1 MFIIERR
8 RHKQSPFFI
17 AMKLKVNFFKSIF
30 KVEDLFKSD
39 LPEFVFL
46 GRSNVGKSTLIN
58 TLTGVKNLAKTSSTP
73 GKTQSINY
81 YNVDNK
87 YYIVDMPGYGYA
99 KISQEKKLY
108 WKKLTEKYFTENSN
122 ILMCYVLVDSRYDI
136 MESDIMMIEFL
147 SFLKKPI
154 TILLTK
160 IDKTSQGEVS
170 KRIQKINSIS
180 SNKFIIQKIIP
191 TSSVNNKGIK
201 DILLQIKNLLSA

>member
-1 MFIIERR
+1 
-8 RHKQSPFFI
+8 
-17 AMKLKVNFFKSIF
+17 MKLKVNFFKSIF

-108 WKKLTEKYFTENSN
+108 WKKLIEKYFTENSN

>member
-1 MFIIERR
+1 
-8 RHKQSPFFI
+8 
-17 AMKLKVNFFKSIF
+17 MKLKVNFFKSIF
-30 KVEDLFKSD
+30 KIEDLFKSD

-46 GRSNVGKSTLIN
+46 GRSNVGKSSLIN

>member
-1 MFIIERR
+1 
-8 RHKQSPFFI
+8 
-17 AMKLKVNFFKSIF
+17 MKLKVNFFRSIY
-30 KVEDLFKSD
+30 KIEDLFKSD

-108 WKKLTEKYFTENSN
+108 WKKLIEKYFTENSN
-122 ILMCYVLVDSRYDI
+122 ISMCYVLVDSRYDI

-160 IDKTSQGEVS
+160 TDKTSQSEVI

-180 SNKFIIQKIIP
+180 SNKFIIQKILP

-201 DILLQIKNLLSA
+201 DILLQIKNLLSAE

>member
-1 MFIIERR
+1 
-8 RHKQSPFFI
+8 
-17 AMKLKVNFFKSIF
+17 MKLKVNFFKSIF

>member
-1 MFIIERR
+1 
-8 RHKQSPFFI
+8 
-17 AMKLKVNFFKSIF
+17 MKLKVNFFKSIF
-30 KVEDLFKSD
+30 KIEDLFKSD

-46 GRSNVGKSTLIN
+46 GRSNVGKSSLIN

-108 WKKLTEKYFTENSN
+108 WKKLIEKYFTENSN

>member
-1 MFIIERR
+1 
-8 RHKQSPFFI
+8 
-17 AMKLKVNFFKSIF
+17 MKLKVNFFRSIY
-30 KVEDLFKSD
+30 KIEDLFKSD

-108 WKKLTEKYFTENSN
+108 WKKLIEKYFTENSN

-136 MESDIMMIEFL
+136 MESVI
-147 SFLKKPI
+147 
-154 TILLTK
+154 
-160 IDKTSQGEVS
+160 
-170 KRIQKINSIS
+170 IS
-180 SNKFIIQKIIP
+180 
-191 TSSVNNKGIK
+191 
-201 DILLQIKNLLSA
+201 